1 MFHLQRSGWRDLYQ
15 LIIGLQSL
23 NQLLAELCSFHDTP
37 GAQSFKEMSKYGK
50 VVQLVLTLG
59 LFSLSPITAHLLP
72 PLLHPQSKP
81 PIPHF
86 DRLFRVVIPLF
97 WVADPLFGIVIPHC
111 DRGRLPFSGRWRVW
125 ETSGRLPLSSASS
138 CTGGG
143 SLGALGEERDVIL
156 GFFSINCFNLLVP
169 EADQTGQ
176 PSGWHHFHKCNP
188 HLAQIFFSP
197 LLVFRNSSSC

>member
-1 MFHLQRSGWRDLYQ
+1 
-15 LIIGLQSL
+15 
-23 NQLLAELCSFHDTP
+23 
-37 GAQSFKEMSKYGK
+37 MSKYGK
-50 VVQLVLTLG
+50 ISQLVLTLG

-72 PLLHPQSKP
+72 ALLHPQSKP

-86 DRLFRVVIPLF
+86 GRLFRVVIPLF

-143 SLGALGEERDVIL
+143 GLGALGEERDVIL
-156 GFFSINCFNLLVP
+156 GFFPLIVSTCWFQKPIRLVSP
-169 EADQTGQ
+169 PDDITFTNVILT
-176 PSGWHHFHKCNP
+176 WHKY
-188 HLAQIFFSP
+188 FSP
-197 LLVFRNSSSC
+197 HFKFFETPLRV